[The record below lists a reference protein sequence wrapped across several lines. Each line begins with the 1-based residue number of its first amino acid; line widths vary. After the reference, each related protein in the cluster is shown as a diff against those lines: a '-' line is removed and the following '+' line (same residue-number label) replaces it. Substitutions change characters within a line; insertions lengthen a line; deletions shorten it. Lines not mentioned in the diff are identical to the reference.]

1 MRSIVGEDT
10 PIKITHPYIQPEL
23 YQQLGSLSY
32 NVDSKMVTT
41 VGRGSRYKGVDL
53 LVEAWAEVYKN
64 TPNINYKLSV
74 KAIHLVMK
82 TPPESLYVDSSMIS
96 RKCMRIRASMYNLQD
111 MMHSELLFLKHYEW
125 EFLRL

>member
-1 MRSIVGEDT
+1 
-10 PIKITHPYIQPEL
+10 
-23 YQQLGSLSY
+23 
-32 NVDSKMVTT
+32 
-41 VGRGSRYKGVDL
+41 
-53 LVEAWAEVYKN
+53 
-64 TPNINYKLSV
+64 
-74 KAIHLVMK
+74 MK

>member
-1 MRSIVGEDT
+1 
-10 PIKITHPYIQPEL
+10 
-23 YQQLGSLSY
+23 
-32 NVDSKMVTT
+32 MVTT

>member
-1 MRSIVGEDT
+1 
-10 PIKITHPYIQPEL
+10 
-23 YQQLGSLSY
+23 
-32 NVDSKMVTT
+32 MVTT

-53 LVEAWAEVYKN
+53 LVEAWAEVYKKYPEYQLQIVGEGHPSRYEN
-64 TPNINYKLSV
+64 T
-74 KAIHLVMK
+74 
-82 TPPESLYVDSSMIS
+82 PESLYVDSSMIS